1 MPRMLARVHPPW
13 CGTCRAKP
21 GPDCW
26 DKGRTKRQVR
36 SDERRELREMTDEA
50 LQDLALSCLVG
61 GCIDTSTCG
70 GPVYPLDE
78 LEHAEETG

>member
-1 MPRMLARVHPPW
+1 MTRMLARVHPPW

-26 DKGRTKRQVR
+26 DKGRDKGQVR

-50 LQDLALSCLVG
+50 LQAMSLSCMVG

-70 GPVYPLDE
+70 GPVYAPVDDE
-78 LEHAEETG
+78 AI